1 MTRRN
6 QEWSV
11 NGWATWIS
19 NIWNTI
25 NYHKYINKISDHW
38 FIHCPLKMTDKFVI
52 TFIYLIFYGIR
63 AHTNLTNTNFNDIL
77 TLFTPNDKT
86 PIFLFIKSS
95 TLNELLY
102 WIVGEKLELGFGR
115 MEQGPITPIIYGYW
129 LGKLKVEHK
138 VKGVEVKS
146 LASFL
151 FLVTDEELPLKL
163 SSKKSDKSY
172 GKLLELYLE
181 NSKISIYSGRCQQ

>member
-1 MTRRN
+1 
-6 QEWSV
+6 
-11 NGWATWIS
+11 
-19 NIWNTI
+19 
-25 NYHKYINKISDHW
+25 
-38 FIHCPLKMTDKFVI
+38 
-52 TFIYLIFYGIR
+52 
-63 AHTNLTNTNFNDIL
+63 
-77 TLFTPNDKT
+77 
-86 PIFLFIKSS
+86 
-95 TLNELLY
+95 
-102 WIVGEKLELGFGR
+102 